1 MASHSLSFSNMTAYT
16 NFCNSEVEV
25 YSIVCFLPFSKVCQ
39 WKVGTVNLCQG
50 HKRKVGE
57 TLTCTG
63 NDYDSYGS
71 QVIKSVT
78 AGMCLLNR
86 LPNTVLRIG
95 PYVITDYGNNH
106 ILESYVHR
114 RFACVS
120 KILLSK
126 AVLSP
131 NSFRLHHYNS
141 FS

>member
-1 MASHSLSFSNMTAYT
+1 MKLKCILLFASYHFPKCASG
-16 NFCNSEVEV
+16 
-25 YSIVCFLPFSKVCQ
+25 
-39 WKVGTVNLCQG
+39 KVGTVNLCQG

-78 AGMCLLNR
+78 TGMWLLNK

-95 PYVITDYGNNH
+95 PYVMTDYGNNH
-106 ILESYVHR
+106 ILESYVYR
-114 RFACVS
+114 RFECVS

-131 NSFRLHHYNS
+131 NSFRLHHYIAQQVKLRLQLPS
-141 FS
+141 TRHR